1 LDSRPRFKYEAKER
15 NEKTRVRQ
23 ESDVYSGYDLCQNC
37 YHKREIHLGVCMLEK
52 DNQFPCDCIEF
63 KEKKDKR
70 ISLKK

>member
-1 LDSRPRFKYEAKER
+1 MKQK
-15 NEKTRVRQ
+15 KGMKKK
-23 ESDVYSGYDLCQNC
+23 ESDRKLISILVTTYARTV

-70 ISLKK
+70 ISIKK